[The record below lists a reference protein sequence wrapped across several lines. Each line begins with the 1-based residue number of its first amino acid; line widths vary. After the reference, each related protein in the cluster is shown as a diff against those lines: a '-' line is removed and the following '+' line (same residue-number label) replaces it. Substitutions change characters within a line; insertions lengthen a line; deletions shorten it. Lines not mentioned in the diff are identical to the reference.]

1 MTIPKVIKRIAF
13 PHKDLVSMEQLS
25 EKEIYSIL
33 DQARIFKEISLR
45 NVKKVP
51 ALKGKTVIN
60 LFFEPS
66 TRTRTS
72 FEIAAKRLSAD
83 IVNITSTSSAVV
95 KGETLLDTAQTL
107 MAMKPDFMII
117 RHSFSGAAYYLSKIV
132 SASVL
137 NAGDGLHEHPTQAL
151 LDLYTMREY
160 KNRLEGLKVAIVGD
174 IAHSRVARSNII
186 GLNKV
191 KAEVMLVGPKTLIP
205 TGIEKMNVKIS
216 YDLKEAVAWADVVMM
231 LRIQLERLTEG
242 LFPTI
247 REYSMLYGLNKE
259 ILKYL
264 KKDAIIMHPG
274 PINRNVEIAPE
285 VVNDKRCVILNQ
297 VENGIAVRMAVL
309 FLLRGAEKVNIEPS

>member
-1 MTIPKVIKRIAF
+1 MTIPKVIKKGEF
-13 PHKDLVSMEQLS
+13 QHKDLVSMEQLT
-25 EKEIYSIL
+25 EKEIYLIL
-33 DQARIFKEISLR
+33 DNARMFKEISLR
-45 NVKKVP
+45 NIKKVP

-83 IVNITSTSSAVV
+83 IVNITSSASAVV

-107 MAMKPDFMII
+107 MSMKPDFMII
-117 RHSFSGAAYYLSKIV
+117 RHSFSGSALYLSKIV

-151 LDLYTMREY
+151 LDMYTMREY
-160 KNRLEGLKVAIVGD
+160 KKRLEGLKVAIVGD
-174 IAHSRVARSNII
+174 IAHSRVARSNIF

-191 KAEVMLVGPKTLIP
+191 KADVMLVGPKTLIP
-205 TGIEKMNVKIS
+205 SYAEKMNVRVT
-216 YDLKEAVAWADVVMM
+216 YDLKEALVWADVVMM

-247 REYSMLYGLNKE
+247 REYSMLYGLNRDT
-259 ILKYL
+259 IKYV

-274 PINRNVEIAPE
+274 PINRNVEISPE
-285 VVNDKRCVILNQ
+285 VVNDRRCVILNQ
-297 VENGIAVRMAVL
+297 VENGVAVRMAVL
-309 FLLRGAEKVNIEPS
+309 FLLRGAEKVSIEQ

>member
-1 MTIPKVIKRIAF
+1 MTIPKVIKKGVF
-13 PHKDLVSMEQLS
+13 NHKDLVSMEQLS
-25 EKEIYSIL
+25 EKEIRLIL
-33 DQARIFKEISLR
+33 DKAKIFKTISLR
-45 NVKKVP
+45 NIKKVP

-83 IVNITSTSSAVV
+83 IINITSAASAVV

-107 MAMKPDFMII
+107 MAMKPDFIII
-117 RHSFSGAAYYLSKIV
+117 RHSFSGSALYLSKIV

-151 LDLYTMREY
+151 LDMYTMREY
-160 KNRLEGLKVAIVGD
+160 KKKFEGLKVAIVGD

-186 GLNKV
+186 GLTKM
-191 KAEVMLVGPKTLIP
+191 KSEVTVVGPKTLVP
-205 TGIEKMNVKIS
+205 HGIEKMGVRVS
-216 YDLKEAVAWADVVMM
+216 YDLKEAIQWADVVMM

-247 REYSMLYGLNKE
+247 REYSMLYGLNRE
-259 ILKYL
+259 HLKL
-264 KKDAIIMHPG
+264 MKRDTIIMHPG
-274 PINRNVEIAPE
+274 PINRNVEISPD
-285 VVNDKRCVILNQ
+285 VVNDRRCVILNQ
-297 VENGIAVRMAVL
+297 VENGVAVRMAVL
-309 FLLRGAEKVNIEPS
+309 FLLRGADRVSIEQ

>member
-1 MTIPKVIKRIAF
+1 MTIPKVIKKGVF

-25 EKEIYSIL
+25 EKEIYLIL
-33 DQARIFKEISLR
+33 DKAKMFKEISLR
-45 NVKKVP
+45 NIKKVP

-83 IVNITSTSSAVV
+83 IVNITSSASAVV

-117 RHSFSGAAYYLSKIV
+117 RHSFSGSALYLSRIV

-151 LDLYTMREY
+151 LDMYTMREY
-160 KNRLEGLKVAIVGD
+160 KHKLEGLKVAIVGD

-205 TGIEKMNVKIS
+205 TAIEKMNVRVS
-216 YDLKEAVAWADVVMM
+216 YDLKEALSWADVVMM

-259 ILKYL
+259 VLRYL

-274 PINRNVEIAPE
+274 PINRNVEISPD

-297 VENGIAVRMAVL
+297 VENGVAVRMAVL
-309 FLLRGAEKVNIEPS
+309 FLLRGAEKVSIEQ